1 MKLDVAL
8 SNINIFCKFF
18 IVFSCPTMASK
29 QLPLQKHRGFVRNL
43 ELIQEELSE
52 RQLADKSKQEE
63 DEEKRKKEKAKM
75 SKLNH
80 NKNGN
85 HGDGKLEEQGL
96 IDPNENKIGEY
107 HLYLDISWMRNTK
120 IVKVPY
126 TPPHLLHDHNFC
138 TACEVEFV
146 LSSLLLMFLTMPFI
160 SSKKSLPAPACCL
173 FILTLMTLMTLILT
187 MLETIILTIHFNPQ
201 PVRRGKAY
209 VPTC

>member
-8 SNINIFCKFF
+8 SNDNILCKFF
-18 IVFSCPTMASK
+18 SCSTMASK
-29 QLPLQKHRGFVRNL
+29 QLPFQKHRGFVRNL

-107 HLYLDISWMRNTK
+107 HLYLDISWTRSTNSK
-120 IVKVPY
+120 YAPIQ
-126 TPPHLLHDHNFC
+126 LLNIIS
-138 TACEVEFV
+138 VQ
-146 LSSLLLMFLTMPFI
+146 FL
-160 SSKKSLPAPACCL
+160 
-173 FILTLMTLMTLILT
+173 
-187 MLETIILTIHFNPQ
+187 
-201 PVRRGKAY
+201 
-209 VPTC
+209 

>member
-1 MKLDVAL
+1 
-8 SNINIFCKFF
+8 
-18 IVFSCPTMASK
+18 MASK
-29 QLPLQKHRGFVRNL
+29 QLPFQKHRGFVRNL

-126 TPPHLLHDHNFC
+126 TVYIIHPHISCMIIISVQHVKLSLCSALFSSCSSPCPSYLQKNHYLLLL
-138 TACEVEFV
+138 VV
-146 LSSLLLMFLTMPFI
+146 SLSSP
-160 SSKKSLPAPACCL
+160 
-173 FILTLMTLMTLILT
+173 
-187 MLETIILTIHFNPQ
+187 
-201 PVRRGKAY
+201 
-209 VPTC
+209 